1 MKKIVALILTL
12 GVLFSFGCTAKEENV
27 KNELAENHNYTMKN
41 CVVTEA
47 TETGCLIV
55 DENGE
60 GWYLEGE
67 GFEVGE
73 IVELEMHDN
82 FTEDIYDDVLEN
94 VTK

>member
-1 MKKIVALILTL
+1 MKKIVTLILTL
-12 GVLFSFGCTAKEENV
+12 GVLFSFGCTAKEE
-27 KNELAENHNYTMKN
+27 KLIKNHNYTMKN

-73 IVELEMHDN
+73 IVELEVHDN
-82 FTEDIYDDVLEN
+82 FTEDIYDDVIEN